1 MSASILLQCRFP
13 RNVHTVRLDIVW
25 LWYLDNLHV
34 NCHRATA
41 LYVTRSHNS
50 ATQFCHNN
58 TGLLGSD
65 SLNWSFAHSTGIGT
79 KIPLQLQPSARRGW
93 EPLFI
98 RLICHIW
105 YTWYSSRCLTIS
117 LTCRTILLRLCNVP
131 WEHDVQPFFLLYP
144 PSKGCG
150 CCSTPALLWHVI
162 DISHDIAEFPLS
174 YRWIY
179 PASVNKEFRSLV
191 DTDALLPCLPLQD
204 DVLTCSWLIRTI
216 QINSLYHMPLTAFLW
231 TATLMLALVASSL
244 SDVVNVLGCT
254 TGTPIAFLQPP
265 LLAWRLQDY
274 SLKSTTL
281 FTVCFSVGCIG
292 TYFSL
297 HTLF

>member
-1 MSASILLQCRFP
+1 
-13 RNVHTVRLDIVW
+13 
-25 LWYLDNLHV
+25 V

-65 SLNWSFAHSTGIGT
+65 SFNCSFAHSTGIGT

-117 LTCRTILLRLCNVP
+117 LTYRTILLT
-131 WEHDVQPFFLLYP
+131 VQRSLRTRRTTFFLLYP

-150 CCSTPALLWHVI
+150 CCSTPALLGHVI
-162 DISHDIAEFPLS
+162 DISHDIAEFP
-174 YRWIY
+174 
-179 PASVNKEFRSLV
+179 
-191 DTDALLPCLPLQD
+191 
-204 DVLTCSWLIRTI
+204 
-216 QINSLYHMPLTAFLW
+216 
-231 TATLMLALVASSL
+231 
-244 SDVVNVLGCT
+244 
-254 TGTPIAFLQPP
+254 
-265 LLAWRLQDY
+265 
-274 SLKSTTL
+274 
-281 FTVCFSVGCIG
+281 
-292 TYFSL
+292 
-297 HTLF
+297 